1 MIPKLTPP
9 FVIIRITNEESKED
23 LKFVQLQKGVK
34 KEMYGDL
41 LENYEEVKNYC
52 DTIELDKNSSP
63 RFLNLGGLDSCNL
76 RNTCTTNF
84 LDSYRE

>member
-1 MIPKLTPP
+1 
-9 FVIIRITNEESKED
+9 
-23 LKFVQLQKGVK
+23 
-34 KEMYGDL
+34 MYGDL

-84 LDSYRE
+84 LDSYREQQNQKCEKFMPCPTISPKLF

>member
-1 MIPKLTPP
+1 MPYKAPP
-9 FVIIRITNEESKED
+9 FVVIEITNGINYT
-23 LKFVQLQKGVK
+23 KFVQLQKGVK

-52 DTIELDKNSSP
+52 DTVELDKNSSP

>member
-1 MIPKLTPP
+1 
-9 FVIIRITNEESKED
+9 
-23 LKFVQLQKGVK
+23 
-34 KEMYGDL
+34 MYGDL

-52 DTIELDKNSSP
+52 DTVELDKNSSP

-84 LDSYRE
+84 LDSYREQQNLIEKICEKFMPCPTTSPKLF

>member
-1 MIPKLTPP
+1 MINYPA
-9 FVIIRITNEESKED
+9 NEETKED

-52 DTIELDKNSSP
+52 DTIELDNNSSP